1 VVLSSFFS
9 FNLKRGEVT
18 GELEDHQLE
27 GQEDAESEEIDFED
41 GQDVNHEFEAKH
53 RHGGHHHQRN
63 ERRRWQ
69 AEVRPLEGQS
79 STSAIQ
85 GVTNLTI
92 EHGNF
97 TINVNS

>member
-1 VVLSSFFS
+1 M
-9 FNLKRGEVT
+9 T

-27 GQEDAESEEIDFED
+27 DQEDAESEEMNLED
-41 GQDVNHEFEAKH
+41 GQDNNHEFEAEH
-53 RHGGHHHQRN
+53 RHGGHHRQGN

-92 EHGNF
+92 GHANI
-97 TINVNS
+97 TMTVNN